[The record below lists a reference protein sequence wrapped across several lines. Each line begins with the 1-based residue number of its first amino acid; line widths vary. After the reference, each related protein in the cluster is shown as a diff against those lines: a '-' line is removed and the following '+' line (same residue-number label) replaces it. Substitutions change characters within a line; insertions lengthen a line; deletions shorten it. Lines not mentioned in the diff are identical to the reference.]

1 MNRSHVSQEHLT
13 SGQVAAILDERLNGS
28 DREPALAHLA
38 ECAECRHEMAE
49 MHRALHDRTRER
61 RGAKPWLIVA
71 SGLAAALVL
80 LLVPAGLER
89 ARWLP
94 VVAAPTRAAGGVPV
108 DVARPIGVV
117 SPAEGAVVT
126 GAATLTW
133 RSAGSGASYIVTV
146 QDTTGAVAWS
156 SSFAD
161 TSISIPASAG
171 LISGR
176 QYFWSVDARLSDGA
190 STTTGVR
197 AFTVH

>member
-80 LLVPAGLER
+80 LMVPAGLER

-94 VVAAPTRAAGGVPV
+94 VVAAPTRA
-108 DVARPIGVV
+108 
-117 SPAEGAVVT
+117 
-126 GAATLTW
+126 
-133 RSAGSGASYIVTV
+133 
-146 QDTTGAVAWS
+146 
-156 SSFAD
+156 
-161 TSISIPASAG
+161 
-171 LISGR
+171 
-176 QYFWSVDARLSDGA
+176 
-190 STTTGVR
+190 
-197 AFTVH
+197 